1 MVGLTSE
8 RVYEERSEACAVVS
22 CGSATQSAISG
33 SPVCRDRKKKIWFQ
47 LDCLPQTHTSS
58 RAANRLHSEF
68 YMVHCAEDHVSEDRP
83 CLFNKLV
90 G

>member
-33 SPVCRDRKKKIWFQ
+33 SPVCRDQKKSGSSWIVF
-47 LDCLPQTHTSS
+47 LIHTSS

-83 CLFNKLV
+83 CLFNKSV
-90 G
+90 VD